1 MNIFDAGESF
11 SLSIDISRVANPA
24 SATYEIADQTGV
36 ILLPETSLTVY
47 GDDASL
53 EIPIT
58 TDLTTLDTLER
69 RRILVVALQV
79 LGEDGDFIKFSE
91 SILIQDLKKLDIPR
105 ESFQTVN
112 HANMLAMDVFQID
125 NWLSATDED
134 RRKALIEAAHR
145 IKTLRFD
152 ITDDLGDDHVTFEG
166 IQGGFA
172 FEVMSR
178 EVFESLPKPF
188 LDDLMIAQ
196 IIEADEILGYGSTAE
211 SKRHSGILSD
221 TVGETSQMFRSGKPI
236 HTGIC
241 MRAFRYLTRW
251 TSRSWRINRG

>member
-1 MNIFDAGESF
+1 MKIFDAGESF
-11 SLSIDISRVANPA
+11 SLTIDISRVANPV

-36 ILLPETSLTVY
+36 NLLPETSLTVY
-47 GDDASL
+47 GDDESL

-58 TDLTTLDTLER
+58 SDLTTLDADTR
-69 RRILVVALQV
+69 RRVLVVTLQV
-79 LGEDGDFIKFSE
+79 RGSDDIFIKFSE
-91 SILIQDLKKLDIPR
+91 SILIQDLEKLDIPR

-112 HANMLAMDVFQID
+112 QANMLAMDVFQID
-125 NWLSATDED
+125 NWLAASDED

-152 ITDDLGDDHVTFEG
+152 MTDWLDDEHVTFEG
-166 IQGGFA
+166 VQGGFA
-172 FEVMSR
+172 FEVMAR
-178 EVFESLPKPF
+178 ETFDSLPKPF
-188 LDDLMIAQ
+188 IHDLLMAQ
-196 IIEADEILGYGSTAE
+196 IIEADEILGYGATAE

-221 TVGETSQMFRSGKPI
+221 TVGETSQMFRSGKPV

-251 TSRSWRINRG
+251 TSRSWSINRG